1 MNSVRYIDDSKAT
14 NIGATIAALEG
25 ISPTIAGKLLLIA
38 GGDAKGADISSL
50 APYLTQYVS
59 HVFALGKDA
68 HLFAQSFAHTTKVA
82 TMKEAVK
89 GALRLAAPGD
99 AVLLSPACASIDM
112 FKNYMHRGEMFK
124 QTVHDL
130 LDIKQEALS

>member
-1 MNSVRYIDDSKAT
+1 MPCRVVPEVAQAHVRRLPDGVRGRE
-14 NIGATIAALEG
+14 GAAAVFFG
-25 ISPTIAGKLLLIA
+25 PR

-68 HLFAQSFAHTTKVA
+68 HLFAQSFAHTTQVA

-89 GALRLAAPGD
+89 GALRLAAPGGQRG
-99 AVLLSPACASIDM
+99 PNTCANR
-112 FKNYMHRGEMFK
+112 K
-124 QTVHDL
+124 
-130 LDIKQEALS
+130 